1 MITLINMYLALR
13 IVKLLDDQSCLI
25 GGLFKTAL
33 LPQLW
38 EWSGAAALVV
48 VSASSFDQVGTKV
61 FVLR

>member
-1 MITLINMYLALR
+1 MYLALR

-25 GGLFKTAL
+25 GGLIKTAL

-38 EWSGAAALVV
+38 ERPSAAALVV